1 MLLCKSE
8 VLRPYANAYLRVIL
22 VGAIPQMTMY
32 AMNLFMTVDG
42 SPRTV
47 SKIAI
52 GGNILNV
59 CLDVVFMKYLG
70 LGIAGAALATLTMYM
85 VCTMLLLRHRFKG
98 THSVRYALFKSTNT
112 DNCFYEFFRTGV
124 DEVSEPLLLSELEE
138 GASYCLIITNDAG
151 IYRLYTDFQITVR
164 KIKYDVVEITCSN

>member
-1 MLLCKSE
+1 MDELNTLDRT
-8 VLRPYANAYLRVIL
+8 LHWNN
-22 VGAIPQMTMY
+22 GAVFLPE
-32 AMNLFMTVDG
+32 TV
-42 SPRTV
+42 
-47 SKIAI
+47 
-52 GGNILNV
+52 
-59 CLDVVFMKYLG
+59 
-70 LGIAGAALATLTMYM
+70 LATS
-85 VCTMLLLRHRFKG
+85 KG
-98 THSVRYALFKSTNT
+98 DDTDLFILNT